1 MTTYTATHAP
11 SAPNPVSRA
20 ISRNPFLLSLAL
32 LVIMIVINRA
42 LQANMLEIGP
52 LNGTLRTM
60 MPAIFLAIGQT
71 FVVIAGGVDLSVGA
85 ILSMTNAILAVMIT
99 QEATADQTI
108 TAIAVA
114 FAAGLGAG
122 ALNGFGVTVLRLQPI
137 VTTYAT
143 SFIFSGIALQ
153 ILPEPGGRLPRDL
166 TSFYRNPLQISE
178 GIAIPNALI
187 LITLLVIFWVVITRT
202 RFKQFLFATGGN
214 ADAAYTTGVRVSRVK
229 FVTYLISA
237 GFATL
242 GALALTLGTGTG
254 NPRAGELM
262 TLPSV
267 VAVVLGGTRLSGG
280 QGNVVGSI
288 IGVLILGLI
297 GNIISFADLDS
308 WVRPLVDAL
317 IIIAALAIPGII
329 GLVRRLNS

>member
-1 MTTYTATHAP
+1 MTTI
-11 SAPNPVSRA
+11 SAPKTRSPIGRTF
-20 ISRNPFLLSLAL
+20 SRNPFLLSLIL
-32 LVIMIVINRA
+32 LIIMIVINRA
-42 LQANMLEIGP
+42 LQDNMLEIGP

-71 FVVIAGGVDLSVGA
+71 FVVIAGGVDLSVGS

-99 QEATADQTI
+99 QEATADQALV
-108 TAIAVA
+108 AILVA
-114 FAAGLGAG
+114 LAAGLGAG

-143 SFIFSGIALQ
+143 SFIFAGIALR

-166 TSFYRNPLQISE
+166 TSFYRNPLQLSE
-178 GIAIPNALI
+178 SFAIPLSLI
-187 LITLLVIFWVVITRT
+187 LITLLVIFWLVLSRT

-229 FVTYLISA
+229 FTTYLLSA
-237 GFATL
+237 LFATL

-267 VAVVLGGTRLSGG
+267 VAVVLGGTRLAGG
-280 QGNVVGSI
+280 QGNIIGSI

-297 GNIISFADLDS
+297 GNIISFGDLDS

-317 IIIAALAIPGII
+317 IIIAALAIPGVI
-329 GLVRRLNS
+329 GLVRRLNQ